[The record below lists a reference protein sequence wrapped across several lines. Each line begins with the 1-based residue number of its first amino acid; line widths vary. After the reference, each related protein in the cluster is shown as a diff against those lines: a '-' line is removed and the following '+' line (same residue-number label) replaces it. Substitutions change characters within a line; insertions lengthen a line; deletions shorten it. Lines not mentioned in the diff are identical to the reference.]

1 MVIVLAKSSTAG
13 SISQL
18 ITVLLLFVIVL
29 AVTGFTTKFI
39 ANYQKI
45 QGVNR
50 NLEVIE
56 TLRITGNKYLQIV
69 RAADK
74 YFVIGVGKDE
84 ISMLTE
90 ISEEELVRISS
101 TDKGN
106 IKESFSEIFSMVNI
120 AEFSYEMA
128 PLSSLVFFIK
138 SAADSPFHLL

>member
-106 IKESFSEIFSMVNI
+106 IKESFSEIFSKAGI
-120 AEFSYEMA
+120 TLKKE
-128 PLSSLVFFIK
+128 K
-138 SAADSPFHLL
+138 DSEETDDKMGNNE